1 MKDFDVFDIKE
12 KWFKETAPQNY
23 ASGST
28 EGVPARTPSIVID
41 KANDALYMCAIAD
54 PTVYNTGWKKYVV
67 DGGGGDYDYE
77 FVVDVD
83 PSSSSITLSPSGTGI
98 TLKSSDTVKV
108 TLSNATIALL
118 EQEQLT
124 IVGTTFTG
132 SAAAFGKKIAY
143 TSMSGVER
151 TISSSIIG
159 INYGVV
165 AAREGQ
171 DQINFNLVIYNASG
185 GLGVDF
191 IMSTN
196 HTITITA
203 SPDQSGNFVYL
214 LSEESGREVASS
226 LDVAQ
231 ISLSDTLKTILT
243 QTGNVIDK
251 DTFEVEGTVASSN
264 IVIDTTAPSQT
275 GDEYHFTIKTE
286 DIYFDIGQF
295 AHSSNET
302 YTLLGY
308 VGTNTSSYQPGVI
321 IQPAS

>member
-54 PTVYNTGWKKYVV
+54 PTIYNTGWKKYVV

-83 PSSSSITLSPSGTGI
+83 PSSSSITLSPGGTGI
-98 TLKSSDTVKV
+98 SLKSSDTVKV

-118 EQEQLT
+118 EQAQLT

-132 SAAAFGKKIAY
+132 SAGTFGKKIAY
-143 TSMSGVER
+143 TSLSGVKK
-151 TISSSIIG
+151 TISSNTVG
-159 INYGVV
+159 INYGAV
-165 AAREGQ
+165 ASRDEQ
-171 DQINFNLVIYNASG
+171 VYFNLILNNTSG
-185 GLGVDF
+185 GLAVDF
-191 IMSTN
+191 IMSAS

-214 LSEESGREVASS
+214 LPEEGGQEVASS

-251 DTFEVEGTVASSN
+251 DTFEVEGTVASSD
-264 IVIDTTAPSQT
+264 IVIDTTAPSQI

-295 AHSSNET
+295 AHDSGET

-308 VGTNTSSYQPGVI
+308 VGINTASYQPGVI